1 MIDVLRR
8 QIAYYIYKLG
18 ILKDNQYNKFKLV
31 SGEISKVSQFSMLVQ
46 LIKLVDKVS
55 ILILF
60 STLQQD
66 IK

>member
-31 SGEISKVSQFSMLVQ
+31 IGEISKPIFHVSSVDEISRRSLNSFFAPVE
-46 LIKLVDKVS
+46 IKA
-55 ILILF
+55 LF
-60 STLQQD
+60 
-66 IK
+66 